1 MVIVSS
7 VDCFERDSVKSIMSN
22 SANNSEPTIAQ
33 LFDLTGRVALLT
45 GASGHLGSAFAR
57 GLAEAGASVVA
68 ASREI
73 AKAEATI
80 AALPGT
86 QTHYAVEL
94 DQMNPASLQAGFAR
108 AKELTGGI
116 DILVN
121 NGHAG
126 LAKDWTS
133 VSQVE
138 FAENLGNAAAYFELA
153 RLTRDDA
160 VRRGK
165 PASIIML
172 GSMYGQVASYPDAY
186 ADVCPASPVA
196 YHALKGGILQMTR
209 HLAVYWA
216 KDRVRVNALSPG
228 PFPSL
233 KAPAE
238 MVARLTT
245 KSPMQRMGESFEL
258 KGALVF
264 LASDASSYMTGQ
276 NLTIDGGW
284 TAW

>member
-1 MVIVSS
+1 MP
-7 VDCFERDSVKSIMSN
+7 DTTN
-22 SANNSEPTIAQ
+22 ATEPTIDQ

-57 GLAEAGASVVA
+57 ALAEAGASVVA

-73 AKAEATI
+73 EKAKATV
-80 AALPGT
+80 AALPGK
-86 QTHYAVEL
+86 QKHYAVEL
-94 DQMNPASLQAGFAR
+94 DQMKPDSLQAGFAK
-108 AKELTGGI
+108 AKELAGGV

-121 NGHAG
+121 NGHAALG
-126 LAKDWTS
+126 KDLTT
-133 VSQVE
+133 VTQAE
-138 FAENLGNAAAYFELA
+138 FAEHLGNAAAYFELA
-153 RLTRDDA
+153 RLTHDDA
-160 VRRGK
+160 VQRGK

-186 ADVCPASPVA
+186 ADVCPASPVP

-216 KDRVRVNALSPG
+216 RDRVRVNALSPG
-228 PFPSL
+228 PFPSH

-238 MVARLTT
+238 MVTRLIT
-245 KSPMQRMGESFEL
+245 KSPMQRMGHSFEL
-258 KGALVF
+258 KGAIVF